1 MRPIISVKVI
11 TMRLLEATTNIIPEE
26 IKDIS
31 SFSKWLSELPL
42 KIYNAIPEIIGAAII
57 IVIGYFFSKL
67 CGKLLIKIM
76 QKRNVDESVH
86 HFLKSM
92 LVVSMRIVFVLFAL
106 SVLGFDISSF
116 AAAIGAAGITAGLG
130 LQGLISQFASGIEI
144 MFNKPFRAGDYVAL
158 ESVEGTVEEIHFMN
172 TTLLTPDNKRV
183 VVPNSHVTSNNLIN
197 YTAQTTRR
205 VNLKF
210 NISYNDDISLA
221 KKVIEDAVAACPHTL
236 DNPKPVIAVGAH
248 SESSVTI
255 DTLVWCKSENY
266 WPAFYDMQERVK
278 LDFDKAGINIPFN
291 QLDVHITQTNQ

>member
-1 MRPIISVKVI
+1 MK
-11 TMRLLEATTNIIPEE
+11 LLEIANALGTEGIRSMS
-26 IKDIS
+26 D
-31 SFSKWLSELPL
+31 FSKWLAELPL
-42 KIYNAIPEIIGAAII
+42 KIYNAIPEIIGAVI
-57 IVIGYFFSKL
+57 IVVIGIFFSRI
-67 CGKLLIKIM
+67 CGKILVKIM
-76 QKRNVDESVH
+76 KKQHVDESVH

-116 AAAIGAAGITAGLG
+116 AAALGAAGITAGLG

-144 MFNKPFRAGDYVAL
+144 MFNKPFRAGDFIAL

-183 VVPNSHVTSNNLIN
+183 VIPNSHITSNNLIN
-197 YTAQTTRR
+197 YTAQTKRR

-210 NISYNDDISLA
+210 NISYKDDISLA
-221 KKVIEDAVAACPHTL
+221 KKVVEDAIAACPHTL
-236 DNPKPVIAVGAH
+236 DDPRTIVAIGAH

-255 DTLVWCKSENY
+255 DALVWCKSDNY
-266 WPAFYDMQERVK
+266 WPTFYDMQERVK

-291 QLDVHITQTNQ
+291 QLDVHISQTNQ

>member
-1 MRPIISVKVI
+1 MKLLAI
-11 TMRLLEATTNIIPEE
+11 TPETITE
-26 IKDIS
+26 NFGDIS
-31 SFSKWLSELPL
+31 AFSKWIADLPM
-42 KIYNAIPEIIGAAII
+42 KIYNSIPQIIGAVIV
-57 IVIGYFFSKL
+57 IVIGVFFSRI
-67 CGKLLIKIM
+67 CGKILVKIM
-76 QKRNVDESVH
+76 KKQRVDESVH

-144 MFNKPFRAGDYVAL
+144 MFNKPFRAGDFIAL

-183 VVPNSHVTSNNLIN
+183 VIPNSHITSNNLIN
-197 YTAQTTRR
+197 YTAQTKRR

-210 NISYNDDISLA
+210 NISYKDDIALA

-236 DNPKPVIAVGAH
+236 DDPTPIVAVGAH
-248 SESSVTI
+248 GESSVTI
-255 DTLVWCKSENY
+255 DALVWCKSDNY
-266 WPAFYDMQERVK
+266 WPTFYDMQERVK

-291 QLDVHITQTNQ
+291 QLDVHINQ

>member
-1 MRPIISVKVI
+1 MK
-11 TMRLLEATTNIIPEE
+11 LLEITPETITE
-26 IKDIS
+26 NFGDIS
-31 SFSKWLSELPL
+31 AFSKWVSDLPM
-42 KIYNAIPEIIGAAII
+42 KIYNSIPQIVGAVI
-57 IVIGYFFSKL
+57 IVIIGIFFSRI
-67 CGKLLIKIM
+67 CGKILVKIM
-76 QKRNVDESVH
+76 KKQRVDESVH

-144 MFNKPFRAGDYVAL
+144 MFNKPFRAGDFIAL

-183 VVPNSHVTSNNLIN
+183 VIPNSHITSNNLIN
-197 YTAQTTRR
+197 YTAQTKRR

-210 NISYNDDISLA
+210 NISYKDDIALA

-236 DNPKPVIAVGAH
+236 DDPTPIVAVSAH
-248 SESSVTI
+248 NDSAVTI
-255 DTLVWCKSENY
+255 DTLVWCKSTNY
-266 WPAFYDMQERVK
+266 WPTFYDMQERVK

-291 QLDVHITQTNQ
+291 QLDVHINQ

>member
-1 MRPIISVKVI
+1 MK
-11 TMRLLEATTNIIPEE
+11 LLEITPETVAE
-26 IKDIS
+26 NFSDIS
-31 SFSKWLSELPL
+31 AFSKWVSDLPL
-42 KIYNAIPEIIGAAII
+42 KIFNSIPQITGAVII
-57 IVIGYFFSKL
+57 IVIGIFFSRL
-67 CGKLLIKIM
+67 CGKILIKIM
-76 QKRNVDESVH
+76 RKQHVDESVH

-116 AAAIGAAGITAGLG
+116 AAALGAAGITAGLG

-144 MFNKPFRAGDYVAL
+144 MFNKPFRAGDYIAL

-183 VVPNSHVTSNNLIN
+183 VIPNSHITSNNLIN
-197 YTAQTTRR
+197 YTAQTKRR

-210 NISYNDDISLA
+210 NISYKDDIALA

-236 DNPKPVIAVGAH
+236 DDPKPIIAVGAH
-248 SESSVTI
+248 GESSVTI
-255 DTLVWCKSENY
+255 DTLVWCRSDNY
-266 WPAFYDMQERVK
+266 WPTFYDMQERVK

-291 QLDVHITQTNQ
+291 QLDVHINQ